1 MFKLCR
7 TANTKDENERLFEN
21 PEDEAKFDKLI
32 EEAFRL
38 YIEEEWEKEKD
49 IVYPEHEFSERHK
62 KQMKKLMTIYQK
74 YIQKYAVKNVGHTI
88 V

>member
-7 TANTKDENERLFEN
+7 TANAKDENERLFEN

-62 KQMKKLMTIYQK
+62 KQMKKLFKKVTRREKI
-74 YIQKYAVKNVGHTI
+74 KNFFRI
-88 V
+88 S

>member
-1 MFKLCR
+1 MFKLCKSA
-7 TANTKDENERLFEN
+7 TTNDEDERLFEN

-62 KQMKKLMTIYQK
+62 KQMKKLFKKVARRERI
-74 YIQKYAVKNVGHTI
+74 KNFFRI
-88 V
+88 S

>member
-1 MFKLCR
+1 MFKLCKSA
-7 TANTKDENERLFEN
+7 TTNDEDERLFEN

-49 IVYPEHEFSERHK
+49 IVYPEHEFSKRHK
-62 KQMKKLMTIYQK
+62 KQMKKLFKKVARRERI
-74 YIQKYAVKNVGHTI
+74 KNFFRI
-88 V
+88 S

>member
-1 MFKLCR
+1 MFKLCKSA
-7 TANTKDENERLFEN
+7 TTNDEDERLFEN

-38 YIEEEWEKEKD
+38 YIEEECEKEKD

-62 KQMKKLMTIYQK
+62 KQMKKLFKKVARRERI
-74 YIQKYAVKNVGHTI
+74 KNFFRI
-88 V
+88 S

>member
-1 MFKLCR
+1 MFKLCKSA
-7 TANTKDENERLFEN
+7 TTNDEDERLFEN

-38 YIEEEWEKEKD
+38 YIKEEWEKEKD

-62 KQMKKLMTIYQK
+62 KQMKKLFKKVARRERI
-74 YIQKYAVKNVGHTI
+74 KNFFRI
-88 V
+88 S

>member
-62 KQMKKLMTIYQK
+62 KRMKKLFKKVARRERI
-74 YIQKYAVKNVGHTI
+74 KNFFRI
-88 V
+88 S

>member
-1 MFKLCR
+1 MFKLCKSA
-7 TANTKDENERLFEN
+7 TTNDEDERLFEN

-62 KQMKKLMTIYQK
+62 KQMKKLFKKVAKRERI
-74 YIQKYAVKNVGHTI
+74 KNFFRI
-88 V
+88 S

>member
-1 MFKLCR
+1 MFKLCKSA
-7 TANTKDENERLFEN
+7 TTNDEDERLFKN

-49 IVYPEHEFSERHK
+49 IVYPEHEFFERHK
-62 KQMKKLMTIYQK
+62 KQMKKLFKKVARRERI
-74 YIQKYAVKNVGHTI
+74 KNFFRI
-88 V
+88 S

>member
-62 KQMKKLMTIYQK
+62 KQMKKLFKKVARRERI
-74 YIQKYAVKNVGHTI
+74 KNFFRI
-88 V
+88 S

>member
-49 IVYPEHEFSERHK
+49 IVYPEHEFPERHK
-62 KQMKKLMTIYQK
+62 KQMKKLFKKVARRERI
-74 YIQKYAVKNVGHTI
+74 KNFFRI
-88 V
+88 S

>member
-1 MFKLCR
+1 MFKLCKSA
-7 TANTKDENERLFEN
+7 TTNDEDERLFEN

-38 YIEEEWEKEKD
+38 YIKEEWEKEKD

-62 KQMKKLMTIYQK
+62 KQMKKLFIK
-74 YIQKYAVKNVGHTI
+74 VARRERIKNFFRI
-88 V
+88 S

>member
-1 MFKLCR
+1 MFKLCKSA
-7 TANTKDENERLFEN
+7 TTNDEDERLFEN

-49 IVYPEHEFSERHK
+49 IVYPEHEFSERQK
-62 KQMKKLMTIYQK
+62 KRMKKLFKKVARRERI
-74 YIQKYAVKNVGHTI
+74 KNFFRI
-88 V
+88 S